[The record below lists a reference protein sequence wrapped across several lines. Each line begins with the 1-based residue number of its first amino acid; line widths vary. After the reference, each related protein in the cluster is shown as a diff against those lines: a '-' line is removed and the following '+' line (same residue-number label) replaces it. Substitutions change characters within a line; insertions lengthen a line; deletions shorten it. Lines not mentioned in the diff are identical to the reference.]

1 MEISLFIKIGL
12 LIVALIATY
21 AVVRNFDVIKIIK
34 DWDLIVWNKIYQ
46 DISKIKCVLSNTFRL

>member
-21 AVVRNFDVIKIIK
+21 AVARNFDVIKIILNYWK
-34 DWDLIVWNKIYQ
+34 DL
-46 DISKIKCVLSNTFRL
+46 LFRK

>member
-21 AVVRNFDVIKIIK
+21 AAVRNFDVIKIILDYWK
-34 DWDLIVWNKIYQ
+34 DL
-46 DISKIKCVLSNTFRL
+46 LFRK